1 MFKKE
6 IIWRELLFQAIEKKK
21 FQTTQKEL
29 ARKFHF
35 SLSTVFNALK
45 IPRAVGAVVVG
56 GRGIQV
62 RDWEK
67 LLTLWAT
74 IRKLS
79 QDIVYQTY
87 TGFDAVETEKSM
99 PNNIIWTAYA
109 GFRLK
114 YPDNPLPASY
124 DKVYVYAD
132 DSILSAI
139 KKRFPPSGVKEPN
152 LFILKSDA
160 WLKNY
165 GCIAPTAQML
175 VDFWNLKDWYAN
187 NFYKTLLDNTFN
199 F

>member
-6 IIWRELLFQAIEKKK
+6 IIWRELLYQAIEKKK
-21 FQTTQKEL
+21 LNATQKKIAQL
-29 ARKFHF
+29 FGF

-45 IPRAVGAVVVG
+45 IPRAIGAVAVG
-56 GRGIQV
+56 SKGVQV

-67 LLTLWAT
+67 LLTIWAT
-74 IRKLS
+74 IRQLS
-79 QDIVYQTY
+79 KDIVYQTD

-99 PNNIIWTAYA
+99 PSGIIWTAYS

-114 YPDNPLPASY
+114 YPDDPLPASY

-139 KKRFPPSGVKEPN
+139 KKRFPASKKEPN

-160 WLKNY
+160 WIKNY
-165 GCIAPTAQML
+165 GRIAPTAQML
-175 VDFWNLKDWYAN
+175 VDLWNLKDWYAN
-187 NFYKTLLDNTFN
+187 DFYKTLLDLTFN